1 MIINLKGGCLNLKAV
16 VFFCKCEFILL
27 IICIRCMRTQKK
39 YETSEIWLL
48 YLVNTEMRNHQ
59 DITFDSTDGV
69 SVRLFFVDVAY
80 IENSLLALRKQLI

>member
-1 MIINLKGGCLNLKAV
+1 MYQVYAYA
-16 VFFCKCEFILL
+16 
-27 IICIRCMRTQKK
+27 KK

-59 DITFDSTDGV
+59 DITFDSADGV

>member
-1 MIINLKGGCLNLKAV
+1 MYQVYAYA
-16 VFFCKCEFILL
+16 
-27 IICIRCMRTQKK
+27 KK

>member
-1 MIINLKGGCLNLKAV
+1 MYQVYAYA
-16 VFFCKCEFILL
+16 
-27 IICIRCMRTQKK
+27 KK

-48 YLVNTEMRNHQ
+48 YMVNTEMRNHQ